1 MADKLRDFPDSHC
14 TSGTLEYSALPKNN
28 FMNRRDALRL
38 LATGTALQIAPGS
51 LFALLREA
59 RKLVDAP
66 SAPRTL
72 NSHQND
78 TVKAIAE
85 LILPRTDTPGA
96 TDVGT
101 SEFIDLMLTE
111 WYDEQDRTR
120 FLNGLADVDLRT
132 QALFGKKFVEATSDQ
147 QVEILNWLGQKMAA
161 AAPVPRTR
169 RSSSRR
175 PSQDFY
181 FMFRSLTL
189 TAYYTSESGATQE
202 LHFQMIPDSHA
213 GCMEVPSGKGRTE

>member
-1 MADKLRDFPDSHC
+1 
-14 TSGTLEYSALPKNN
+14 
-28 FMNRRDALRL
+28 MNRRDALRL

-51 LFALLREA
+51 LFALLGEA
-59 RKLVDAP
+59 RRLVDAP

-72 NSHQND
+72 DSHQND
-78 TVKAIAE
+78 TVKAMAE
-85 LILPRTDTPGA
+85 SILPRTDTAGA

-111 WYDEQDRTR
+111 WYDEQDRSR

-147 QVEILNWLGQKMAA
+147 QVEILNWLGQKMTAA
-161 AAPVPRTR
+161 VPVPRTR
-169 RSSSRR
+169 RSSSRG

-189 TAYYTSESGATQE
+189 TAYYTSEAGATGE
-202 LHFQMIPDSHA
+202 LHFQMVPGSYE
-213 GCMEVPSGKGRTE
+213 GCTEAQPAKGSGENE